1 MTLTTIWCIWRPIL
15 LDFRQSDAVY
25 EFPMHCDPP
34 AITFIP
40 CEEHFRPVL
49 PTIEGNVDYLTLR
62 GQLTTMDELLRTSGL
77 ENEFVTRSL
86 KHWVKTLSQSKV
98 EQIEL
103 SGEGKCGVI
112 RLEDLVSGK
121 QQARFQ
127 EHSIRALRCT
137 IARTLLG
144 GSFRDFAAR
153 MADSPLLQWFCQVG
167 QLDRVKLPAKS
178 TIPRYAT
185 WLPEEEM
192 REVIKGLLRKA
203 GAAISDGEQALDLE
217 APLDLSTMFLDTTCL
232 KANIHFPVD
241 WVLLRDGVKSLM
253 QSVELVRSHGLKSR
267 MCEPQEF
274 ITKINRLSMEMTH
287 TRRKKNGNKE
297 RKRVLRE
304 MKRIVTVVR
313 AHAQRYYTLLDENW
327 QATDWTRPQ
336 AEQVLKRLKS
346 IIEALPAAVKQAHER
361 IIGERQVANAEKIL
375 SLFEPD
381 IHVIVR
387 GKAGEEVEFG
397 NLLVLGEQIDGLIM
411 DWELFKEQV
420 PADVRLVRPSVERVE
435 NGLAISLKGLITD
448 RGFDN
453 KTNVRWLEERGTFAG
468 LCPRDPR
475 ALCEAMKDED
485 FAQAQHRRAQTEAR
499 VAIFKNEFLGRPMR
513 SEGFENRALQ
523 VAWGVLTHNLWV
535 LANKLR
541 EQRKIREQKLR
552 KAA

>member
-1 MTLTTIWCIWRPIL
+1 
-15 LDFRQSDAVY
+15 
-25 EFPMHCDPP
+25 MHCEPP
-34 AITFIP
+34 PITFIP

-62 GQLTTMDELLRTSGL
+62 GQLTTMDELLRTSGV

-103 SGEGKCGVI
+103 SGEGQRGAI
-112 RLEDLVSGK
+112 QLEDLVSGK
-121 QQARFQ
+121 QQQRFQ
-127 EHSIRALRCT
+127 EHSTRALRCS
-137 IARTLLG
+137 IARTLLV
-144 GSFRDFAAR
+144 GSYRDFTAR
-153 MADSPLLQWFCQVG
+153 LADSPLLQWFCQVG
-167 QLDRVKLPAKS
+167 QLDRVKVPAKS
-178 TIPRYAT
+178 TIQRYAT

-192 REVIKGLLRKA
+192 REVINVLLRQA
-203 GAAISDGEQALDLE
+203 GAALSDGKQVLDLE
-217 APLDLSTMFLDTTCL
+217 EPMDLSTMFLDTTCV

-253 QSVELVRSHGLKSR
+253 QSVELIRTHGLRSR
-267 MCEPQEF
+267 MCEPQVF

-287 TRRKKNGNKE
+287 TRRKRDGRKE

-304 MKRIVTVVR
+304 MKAVVTVVR
-313 AHAQRYYTLLDENW
+313 GHAQRYHRLLDENW

-336 AEQVLKRLKS
+336 AEQVLKRLES
-346 IIEALPAAVKQAHER
+346 ILEALPAAVKQAHER
-361 IIGERQVANAEKIL
+361 IIGERQVANDEKLL

-397 NLLVLGEQIDGLIM
+397 NLLVLGEQSDGLII
-411 DWELFKEQV
+411 DWELFKEEV
-420 PADVRLVRPSVERVE
+420 PADTRLVCPSVERVE
-435 NGLAISLKGLITD
+435 NGLGLSLKSLVTD

-453 KTNVRWLEERGTFAG
+453 KINLQWLEERGTFAG

-475 ALCEAMKDED
+475 ALREAMKDEH
-485 FAQAQHRRAQTEAR
+485 FAQAQHRRAQTEGR
-499 VAIFKNEFLGRPMR
+499 IAIFKNEFLGRPMR

-535 LANKLR
+535 LAEKLR
-541 EQRKIREQKLR
+541 EQRKIREQQAR

>member
-1 MTLTTIWCIWRPIL
+1 MPC
-15 LDFRQSDAVY
+15 
-25 EFPMHCDPP
+25 EPP

-49 PTIEGNVDYLTLR
+49 PTIEGNVDYLALR
-62 GQLTTMDELLRTSGL
+62 GQLTTMDELLRTSGV
-77 ENEFVTRSL
+77 ENEFVMRSL
-86 KHWVKTLSQSKV
+86 EHWVKTLSQSKV
-98 EQIEL
+98 EEIEL
-103 SGEGKCGVI
+103 SGEGQRGVI
-112 RLEDLVSGK
+112 RLEELMRGQ

-153 MADSPLLQWFCQVG
+153 LADSPLLQWFCQVG
-167 QLDRVKLPAKS
+167 QLDRVRVPAKS
-178 TIPRYAT
+178 TLQRYAT

-192 REVIKGLLRKA
+192 REVINGLLRKA
-203 GAAISDGEQALDLE
+203 GAALEDGKQVLE
-217 APLDLSTMFLDTTCL
+217 LEEPLDLSTMFLDTTCV
-232 KANIHFPVD
+232 KANIHFPID
-241 WVLLRDGVKSLM
+241 WVLLRDGVKSLI
-253 QSVELVRSHGLKSR
+253 QSVELIRSHGLKSR

-297 RKRVLRE
+297 RKRVLRQ

-313 AHAQRYYTLLDENW
+313 AHAQRYRTLLDENW
-327 QATDWTRPQ
+327 QATDWSRPQ
-336 AEQVLKRLKS
+336 AEQVLKRIDSVL
-346 IIEALPAAVKQAHER
+346 EALPAAVKQAHER
-361 IIGERQVANAEKIL
+361 IIGERQVANNEKLL

-387 GKAGEEVEFG
+387 GKAGAEVEFG
-397 NLLVLGEQIDGLIM
+397 NLLVLGEQRDGLIM
-411 DWELFKEQV
+411 DWELFKEDV
-420 PADVRLVRPSVERVE
+420 PADVRLVRPSVERAE
-435 NGLAISLKGLITD
+435 SGLQVAIKSLVTD

-453 KTNVRWLEERGTFAG
+453 KSNVKWLEGRGTFAG

-475 ALCEAMKDED
+475 ALREAMKDEH
-485 FAQAQHRRAQTEAR
+485 FAQAQRRRAQTEAR

-523 VAWGVLTHNLWV
+523 VAWGVLTHDLWV
-535 LANKLR
+535 LAEKLR

-552 KAA
+552 QAA

>member
-1 MTLTTIWCIWRPIL
+1 L

-25 EFPMHCDPP
+25 EFPMHRAPP

-40 CEEHFRPVL
+40 CEMHFRPVL

-62 GQLTTMDELLRTSGL
+62 GQLTTMDELLRTSGV

-112 RLEDLVSGK
+112 RLEDLIGGK

-167 QLDRVKLPAKS
+167 QLERVKVPAKS
-178 TIPRYAT
+178 TIQRYAT

-192 REVIKGLLRKA
+192 REVINGLLRKA
-203 GAAISDGEQALDLE
+203 GAPISDGKQVLDLE
-217 APLDLSTMFLDTTCL
+217 AALDLSRMFLDTTCV

-241 WVLLRDGVKSLM
+241 WVLMRDGVKSLM
-253 QSVELVRSHGLKSR
+253 QSVELIRSHGLKSR

-287 TRRKKNGNKE
+287 TRRKKNSNKE

-304 MKRIVTVVR
+304 MKGVVTVVR
-313 AHAQRYYTLLDENW
+313 AHAQRYYTLLDESW

-336 AEQVLKRLKS
+336 AEQVLKRIKS

-361 IIGERQVANAEKIL
+361 IIGERQVANEEKIL

-387 GKAGEEVEFG
+387 GKAGAEVEFG

-420 PADVRLVRPSVERVE
+420 PADPRLVRPSVERVE
-435 NGLAISLKGLITD
+435 NGLALSLKGLITD

-453 KTNVRWLEERGTFAG
+453 KTNVTWLEERGTFAG

-475 ALCEAMKDED
+475 ALREAMKDAD
-485 FAQAQHRRAQTEAR
+485 FAQAQRRRAQTEAR
-499 VAIFKNEFLGRPMR
+499 IAIFKNEFLGRPMR
-513 SEGFENRALQ
+513 SEGFENRTLQ

-535 LANKLR
+535 LAEKLR
-541 EQRKIREQKLR
+541 EQRKIREQQAR

>member
-1 MTLTTIWCIWRPIL
+1 MRC
-15 LDFRQSDAVY
+15 
-25 EFPMHCDPP
+25 EPP

-40 CEEHFRPVL
+40 CEMHFRPVL

-62 GQLTTMDELLRTSGL
+62 GQLTTMDELLRTSGV

-86 KHWVKTLSQSKV
+86 KHWVKTLSLSKV

-112 RLEDLVSGK
+112 RLEDLVRGR

-167 QLDRVKLPAKS
+167 QGDRVKVPAKS
-178 TIPRYAT
+178 TLQRYST
-185 WLPEEEM
+185 WLPDEEM
-192 REVIKGLLRKA
+192 REVINGLLRKA
-203 GAAISDGEQALDLE
+203 GAPVTEGKQVLDLDT
-217 APLDLSTMFLDTTCL
+217 PLDMSRMFLDTTCV
-232 KANIHFPVD
+232 KANILFPVD

-253 QSVELVRSHGLKSR
+253 QSVELIRKHGLKSR
-267 MCEPQEF
+267 MCEPREF

-287 TRRKKNGNKE
+287 TRRKKNSNKE
-297 RKRVLRE
+297 RKRGLRE
-304 MKRIVTVVR
+304 MKRMVRMVR
-313 AHAQRYYTLLDENW
+313 AHAERYYTLLDQNW

-336 AEQVLKRLKS
+336 VEQVLKRMKS
-346 IIEALPAAVKQAHER
+346 MIEALPAAVKQAHER
-361 IIGERQVANAEKIL
+361 IIGGRQVANDEKIL
-375 SLFEPD
+375 SLFEPN

-397 NLLVLGEQIDGLIM
+397 NLLVLGEQIDGMIM
-411 DWELFKEQV
+411 DWELFEEQV
-420 PADVRLVRPSVERVE
+420 PADPRLVRPSVERVE
-435 NGLAISLKGLITD
+435 SGLNISVKSLVTD
-448 RGFDN
+448 RGFEN
-453 KTNVRWLEERGTFAG
+453 TTNVKWLEERGTFAG
-468 LCPRDPR
+468 LCPRNPR
-475 ALCEAMKDED
+475 ALREAMKDQS
-485 FAQAQHRRAQTEAR
+485 FAQAQRRRAQTEAR
-499 VAIFKNEFLGRPMR
+499 IAIFKNEFLGRPMR
-513 SEGFENRALQ
+513 SEGFKNRALQ

-535 LANKLR
+535 LAEKLR

-552 KAA
+552 QAA

>member
-1 MTLTTIWCIWRPIL
+1 
-15 LDFRQSDAVY
+15 
-25 EFPMHCDPP
+25 MHCEPP

-62 GQLTTMDELLRTSGL
+62 GQLTTMDELLRTSGI
-77 ENEFVTRSL
+77 EDEFVTRSL
-86 KHWVKTLSQSKV
+86 NHWVKTLSQSKV
-98 EQIEL
+98 DEIAL
-103 SGEGKCGVI
+103 SGEGQCGVI
-112 RLEDLVSGK
+112 RLEELVRGR
-121 QQARFQ
+121 QQVRFQ

-153 MADSPLLQWFCQVG
+153 LADSPLLQWFCQVG
-167 QLDRVKLPAKS
+167 QLDRVKVPAKS
-178 TIPRYAT
+178 TLQRYAN
-185 WLPEEEM
+185 WLPEEEL
-192 REVIKGLLRKA
+192 REVINELLRKA
-203 GAAISDGEQALDLE
+203 GAAIADGKQVLDLE
-217 APLDLSTMFLDTTCL
+217 AALDLSTMFMDTTCV

-253 QSVELVRSHGLKSR
+253 QSVDLIRTHGLKSR
-267 MCEPQEF
+267 MCQPQVF
-274 ITKINRLSMEMTH
+274 ITKINRLSMEMSH
-287 TRRKKNGNKE
+287 TRRKKNGKKE

-304 MKRIVTVVR
+304 MKRVVTVVR

-336 AEQVLKRLKS
+336 AEQVLKRIELV
-346 IIEALPAAVKQAHER
+346 IEALPAAVKQAHER
-361 IIGERQVANAEKIL
+361 IIGERQVANDEKLL

-397 NLLVLGEQIDGLIM
+397 NLLVLGEQRDGLIV
-411 DWELFKEQV
+411 DWELFKEEV
-420 PADVRLVRPSVERVE
+420 PADMRLVRPSVERAESALGV
-435 NGLAISLKGLITD
+435 AIKGLVTD

-453 KTNVRWLEERGTFAG
+453 KANVKWLEQRGTFAG

-475 ALCEAMKDED
+475 ALREAMKDEH
-485 FAQAQHRRAQTEAR
+485 FAQAQRRRAQTEAR

-513 SEGFENRALQ
+513 SEGFKNRALQ
-523 VAWGVLTHNLWV
+523 VTWGVLTHDLWV
-535 LANKLR
+535 LAEKLR
-541 EQRKIREQKLR
+541 EQRKMREQKLR
-552 KAA
+552 QAA